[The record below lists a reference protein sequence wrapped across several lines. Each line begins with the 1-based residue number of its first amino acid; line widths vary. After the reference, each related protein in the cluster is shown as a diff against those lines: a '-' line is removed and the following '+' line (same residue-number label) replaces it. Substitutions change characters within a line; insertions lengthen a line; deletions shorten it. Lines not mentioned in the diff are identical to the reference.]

1 MSTSPLAPDIRL
13 LLEITRTPYA
23 TPDWLAVQCEQTTEA
38 LDAEIK
44 TLLDRQ
50 WIEALPQALSLYP
63 QWRYV
68 PTALGI
74 GEAAKAIELPP
85 EVLAQRLRYGGNR
98 VRALRVALEIAHDA
112 GTILSATQRHC
123 REHAP
128 AIQCEAE
135 MFTPRRYK
143 NADLFL
149 HGQFVWG
156 NSRGKA
162 SPCHPYVLHIDRG
175 GSSVWQWWG
184 HLRYLAMWAGRLAAN
199 VRPTLL
205 IVSTRPFRATAMLM
219 LARMAGTTQAVP
231 VAATAQRAIALTHGL
246 IAVAQQ
252 PNGWRMLLPNQTL
265 VSADPFQHEG
275 VDAATYERSTF
286 AVMTV
291 ARALVKRDSD
301 RRMRVSNHNLPV
313 PTPPAGIEHLER
325 LEDAAQRVLIG
336 LCRYPVATPSIIA
349 SLLDLPQ
356 ATVASC
362 LDQLAHVGL
371 AETVPSK
378 IDETVW
384 VATDMGAQ
392 LRLAREMQPASAL
405 KRYGFFRADHTRRVI
420 HTLTGYRFFTALREL
435 CQHRSRAMR
444 KLDTRPTTVNDG
456 HIPYYELAVIESE
469 LMAADWFVRD
479 GANGSVRHYWRPD
492 GYGALRAGTCWTRFW
507 LEIDGTANA
516 PSRKD
521 PQVWAG
527 KMARLCDYGQTG
539 RWSLRYPELPRLLI
553 VSTDLRNSP
562 LIFDALSEAARAR
575 AMPPPRV
582 FIASHEAI
590 RQRGALA
597 KIWREVTHGDETLV
611 YAFDGVAPIAIKPD
625 ADTARRDLLS
635 DLQRADQMGLLDF
648 QQVLRPH
655 TPEAKP

>member
-1 MSTSPLAPDIRL
+1 MSTLPLAKDIRL
-13 LLEITRTPYA
+13 LLEIIRTPYA
-23 TPDWLAVQCEQTTEA
+23 TPGWLAVQCEQTTEA
-38 LDAEIK
+38 VDSDIK
-44 TLLDRQ
+44 ALLERQ
-50 WIEALPQALSLYP
+50 WIEALPQPLSRYP
-63 QWRYV
+63 QWRYA
-68 PTALGI
+68 PTVLGI
-74 GEAAKAIELPP
+74 SEAAKAVGLPP
-85 EVLAQRLRYGGNR
+85 KVLTQHLRYGGNR
-98 VRALRVALEIAHDA
+98 VHALRVALEIAHDA

-128 AIQCEAE
+128 AMQCEVE
-135 MFTPRRYK
+135 LFTPRRYK

-156 NSRGKA
+156 NGRGKA
-162 SPCHPYVLHIDRG
+162 CPCHPYVLHVDRG
-175 GSSVWQWWG
+175 DSSVWHWWG
-184 HLRYLAMWAGRLAAN
+184 HLRYLATWAGRLATN

-219 LARMAGTTQAVP
+219 LARMAGTTQTMP
-231 VAATAQRAIALTHGL
+231 VAATAQRELALTQGL

-275 VDAATYERSTF
+275 VDAAAYERSVF

-291 ARALVKRDSD
+291 ARACAKRDSD
-301 RRMRVSNHNLPV
+301 RRMRVSNRNLPM

-325 LEDAAQRVLIG
+325 LEDAAQRVLMG
-336 LCRYPVATPSIIA
+336 LCRYPVATPSILA

-356 ATVASC
+356 ATVASY
-362 LDQLAHVGL
+362 LDQLAYVGL
-371 AETVPSK
+371 AETVPIA
-378 IDETVW
+378 IDEMVW
-384 VATDMGAQ
+384 VATEMGAQ
-392 LRLAREMQPASAL
+392 LRLAREMQPASTH

-435 CQHRSRAMR
+435 CQRRSRAMR
-444 KLDTRPTTVNDG
+444 KLDTRPSTVNDG
-456 HIPYYELAVIESE
+456 HIPYYDLAVIESE

-479 GANGSVRHYWRPD
+479 GARHYWRPD
-492 GYGALRAGTCWTRFW
+492 GYGALRAGTRWTRFW
-507 LEIDGTANA
+507 LEIDGTASA

-575 AMPPPRV
+575 AMLPPRV

-597 KIWREVTHGDETLV
+597 KIWREVTHGDEALG

-625 ADTARRDLLS
+625 AGTPRRDLLA

-648 QQVLRPH
+648 QQVLCSR
-655 TPEAKP
+655 TPEDKS